1 MISYLLKGLERMKII
16 FIDRENDVQAQ
27 VFRNVTSLEEARELV
42 KHLNEINTGET
53 YDYIIKDDNDKVID

>member
-1 MISYLLKGLERMKII
+1 MKGLERMKII

-27 VFRNVTSLEEARELV
+27 VFRNVTSLEDARELV

>member
-1 MISYLLKGLERMKII
+1 MKII
-16 FIDRENDVQAQ
+16 FIDREHDVQAQ

-42 KHLNEINTGET
+42 KHLNEINAGET

>member
-1 MISYLLKGLERMKII
+1 MKII

-42 KHLNEINTGET
+42 KLLNELNKGGAF
-53 YDYIIKDDNDKVID
+53 DYIIKDDNDRAID